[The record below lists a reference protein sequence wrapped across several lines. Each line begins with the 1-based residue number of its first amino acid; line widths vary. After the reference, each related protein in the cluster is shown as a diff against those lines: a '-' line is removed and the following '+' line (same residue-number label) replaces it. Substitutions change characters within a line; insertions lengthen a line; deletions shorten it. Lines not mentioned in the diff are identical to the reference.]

1 MSGSEPNDIEF
12 RMPRT
17 FIVAQSVRVLPN
29 DDGGHSLF
37 FSPSSSRVAS
47 TYPASAAPKHGN
59 PALTG
64 CRVIASGRP
73 DRDPRRHLQAVRRA
87 VHDEGVV
94 RDGDRPVR
102 EVDPAATHRVD
113 VAPAYDVLDGA
124 QLLEL
129 PHPEGGRLG
138 HGRRDRAVDAQHD
151 AGVLQPQEQVVQ
163 GRRRP
168 RPPRIM
174 SATMPR

>member
-1 MSGSEPNDIEF
+1 MSGSELNDVEF

-17 FIVAQSVRVLPN
+17 FILAQSARVLPN
-29 DDGGHSLF
+29 DDGGHSRF
-37 FSPSSSRVAS
+37 FSSSSSRVAS

-59 PALTG
+59 PALIG
-64 CRVIASGRP
+64 CRVIASGRQIGTQ
-73 DRDPRRHLQAVRRA
+73 RRHLQAVRRA

-113 VAPAYDVLDGA
+113 VAAAYDVLDGA

-129 PHPEGGRLG
+129 PH
-138 HGRRDRAVDAQHD
+138 RRGWA
-151 AGVLQPQEQVVQ
+151 PW
-163 GRRRP
+163 P
-168 RPPRIM
+168 W
-174 SATMPR
+174 SA